1 MSLFAGASWRSILYC
16 KPEQPPPTTATRSTP
31 PGRPCRCS
39 SDATLTA
46 ALVVNLI
53 SLSSPTRKAGV
64 CAGLVPVF
72 AIIAG
77 PTYRDD
83 ESTST
88 HSETWNCQLGNL
100 SDQTNTQNA
109 MKSLQSASNNCLIRR
124 EHEHGITQGTAR
136 SVNSYESESL
146 AAV

>member
-53 SLSSPTRKAGV
+53 SRSSPTRKAGV

-72 AIIAG
+72 AIIARA
-77 PTYRDD
+77 TYRDS
-83 ESTST
+83 EAAST

-100 SDQTNTQNA
+100 TDQ
-109 MKSLQSASNNCLIRR
+109 KNNQMLLK
-124 EHEHGITQGTAR
+124 G
-136 SVNSYESESL
+136 
-146 AAV
+146 